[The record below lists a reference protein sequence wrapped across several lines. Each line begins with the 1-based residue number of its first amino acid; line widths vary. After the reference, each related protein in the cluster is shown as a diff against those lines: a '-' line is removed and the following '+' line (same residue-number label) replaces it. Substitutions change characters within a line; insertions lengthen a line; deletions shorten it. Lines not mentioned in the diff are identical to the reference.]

1 MSRDNFTKKTIETL
15 KARVAHRCSN
25 PNCRVPTSAPA
36 EDNKVNNIGS
46 AAHIFAASEGG
57 PRPNN
62 AISSEERKS
71 INNGIW
77 LCSNCSVDIDR
88 DEKRYPP
95 ELLKKWKADAE
106 AQARTELGQK
116 LPSNTDAI
124 DTVAA
129 ALTGMPKNIITLAI
143 SNVHQATE
151 ISLSQL
157 DSRFH
162 IKTQYIDGSTSIGI
176 FAKENV
182 PLALK
187 VDAEYTQEYAKQH
200 QMLIEHGSD
209 VEISTNGLTIE
220 GSKLFEEIIKE
231 AGTFSISSPKKKAI
245 QKLWLVQDDT
255 NLIES
260 FDDIRG
266 EISWGTKSFTFNGSA
281 CDGIFSL
288 SYNKEVND
296 GKQVTITMSLST
308 DSWEGLDIQHL
319 PYFNKI
325 FSFFDKMAEGWTLST
340 SLEID
345 GLNILNSK
353 GMKVSTWDYVLDT
366 NSFLHYVYRCKTIAN
381 RFNFQI
387 NYTSEISFTSDE
399 HMNIVDIVEIIEE
412 KKSFNFDNLAENA
425 SCTLLADDKCQN
437 IEMLTNLTVPI
448 TIKMSQKVGETI
460 KLFNEEFLL
469 PPQIIY
475 ISGVLPKFH
484 TSTKDI
490 KPNDS
495 VKIEWMPQDDFHC
508 LISYNSNL
516 DN

>member
-36 EDNKVNNIGS
+36 EDNQINNIGI

-57 PRPNN
+57 PRSNN

-71 INNGIW
+71 IDNGIW
-77 LCSNCSVDIDR
+77 LCSNCSIDIDR

-95 ELLKKWKADAE
+95 KLLKKWKADAE
-106 AQARTELGQK
+106 AQARIELGQK

-124 DTVAA
+124 DTVTA
-129 ALTGMPKNIITLAI
+129 ALTGMPKNFITRAI
-143 SNVHQATE
+143 PNVHQATE
-151 ISLSQL
+151 SSLNKL
-157 DSRFH
+157 DPRFH
-162 IKTQYIDGSTSIGI
+162 IKTQYIEGNTSIGI

-187 VDAEYTQEYAKQH
+187 VDAEYVQEFAKQH
-200 QMLIEHGSD
+200 KMLIEHGD
-209 VEISTNGLTIE
+209 NVIISTNGLTIE
-220 GSKLFEEIIKE
+220 GSKLFEEIMKE
-231 AGTFSISSPKKKAI
+231 GGTFSISSPKKKAI

-260 FDDIRG
+260 FDDIQG
-266 EISWGTKSFTFNGSA
+266 EVSWGTKSFTFNGSA

-288 SYNKEVND
+288 SYKKETND
-296 GKQVTITMSLST
+296 NKQVTITISLST
-308 DSWEGLDIQHL
+308 DLWEGSDIQLL

-325 FSFFDKMAEGWTLST
+325 FSLFDKMAEGWTLST

-345 GLNILNSK
+345 GLNILNSE
-353 GMKVSTWDYVLDT
+353 GMKVSTWDYVLYT

-381 RFNFQI
+381 KFNFQV
-387 NYTSEISFTSDE
+387 NYTSEISFTTDE
-399 HMNIVDIVEIIEE
+399 HMNIADIVEIIEE
-412 KKSFNFDNLAENA
+412 KKSFNSDKLAENA
-425 SCTLLADDKCQN
+425 HCTLLADDKCQN
-437 IEMLTNLTVPI
+437 IEKLTNLTDPI
-448 TIKMSQKVGETI
+448 TIRMSQKVGDTI
-460 KLFNEEFLL
+460 KLFNEEFFL
-469 PPQIIY
+469 PPKTVY

-484 TSTKDI
+484 SNPKDI

-508 LISYNSNL
+508 LICYNSNL
-516 DN
+516 AN